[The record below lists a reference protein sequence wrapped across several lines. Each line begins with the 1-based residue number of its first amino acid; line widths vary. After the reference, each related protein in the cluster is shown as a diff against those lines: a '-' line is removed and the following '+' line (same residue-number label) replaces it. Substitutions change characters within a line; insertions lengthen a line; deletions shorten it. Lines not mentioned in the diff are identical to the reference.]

1 MSDAATAAPAGD
13 NGSTSA
19 ALAPS
24 ASATPSHT
32 IAPPPNGAAPDVTT
46 TTAPAATPAGAVGWL
61 DGADELTLGY
71 AQNKGWQNP
80 LEAVKSYQNLEKLL
94 GADRAGR
101 TVVLPGE
108 NATPEEKAAFY
119 EKLGRP
125 ASPADYGIKPGEG
138 GDPKALEPFLNKFH
152 ELGLSKAQAEEL
164 TKFTG
169 ELAKQQQ
176 TQTAAQKATAFQADD
191 QSLRTEW
198 GAAYDQNVMAARAS
212 VQALGLDSATIDKI
226 SDALGHKATM
236 ELFAKIG
243 SKTGESDFV
252 TGDPGNFRGAM
263 TPAQAK
269 AQIKELQSDRE
280 FVKQYTS
287 GNADARAKMAQ
298 LHQWAYSE

>member
-1 MSDAATAAPAGD
+1 MSDAATAASAGD

-24 ASATPSHT
+24 ASATPAHT
-32 IAPPPNGAAPDVTT
+32 IAPPPNGAAPAAVTP
-46 TTAPAATPAGAVGWL
+46 APASTPAGANAWL
-61 DGADELTLGY
+61 EGADELTLGY

-101 TVVLPGE
+101 TVVMPGE

-125 ASPADYGIKPGEG
+125 TTPADYGIKPGEG
-138 GDPKALEPFLNKFH
+138 GDPKAVEPFLNKFH
-152 ELGLSKAQAEEL
+152 ELGLSKFQAEEL

-169 ELAKQQQ
+169 DMAKQQE
-176 TQTAAQKATAFQADD
+176 AAKASQQAATFAADD
-191 QSLRTEW
+191 QALRSEW

-212 VQALGLDSATIDKI
+212 VQALGLDAATIDKI
-226 SDALGHKATM
+226 SGTLGHKATM
-236 ELFAKIG
+236 ELFSKIG
-243 SKTGESDFV
+243 SKTGESSFV
-252 TGDPGNFRGAM
+252 TGDPGNFSGAM

-269 AQIKELQSDRE
+269 AQIKELQADRA
-280 FVKQYTS
+280 FIKLYTA
-287 GNADARAKMAQ
+287 GNAEAKAKMAQ
-298 LHQWAYSE
+298 LHQWAYAE